1 MAIPDRGTGT
11 GPLVEEAGTSVNF
24 VHCAGWIAS
33 HLLTCER
40 SLADCEEL
48 SWAGIGWQSIVVQDN
63 PPAVE
68 DQSRTNGATI
78 ETLASVPGFVPPFC
92 ILPWTRVIVIP

>member
-1 MAIPDRGTGT
+1 MAIHDRGTRT

-40 SLADCEEL
+40 GLTDFEEM
-48 SWAGIGWQSIVVQDN
+48 SWSGFGWQGIMVQGN

-68 DQSRTNGATI
+68 DQSRTN
-78 ETLASVPGFVPPFC
+78 
-92 ILPWTRVIVIP
+92 